1 MSRLINLW
9 CLRRRKEGKTLKG
22 KGNKFLPM
30 SVFASPLTL
39 SLLACGFY
47 LLPASLAVSQVSG
60 SGKTNTGKLAQQANP
75 VPAIPTPP
83 PALRVVV
90 NSNQDG
96 NVQADNQLT
105 LREAVELV
113 NGTLK
118 LEQLSA
124 AEQAQV
130 QPVTGGGS
138 QIEFNLPTGATTI
151 QLQKILPDLASANLT
166 IDGTTQP
173 GYDRTKSATAEVAI
187 PVPVVAITTAANT
200 EVFRGLT
207 IVADGITVRGLSIYG
222 FNASPVKQQLGNL
235 LIYDGVPKPVT
246 LTTPPGDIV
255 VAHKFP
261 PPDIRKQK
269 PPGNNLPFRDGD
281 VPPKNV
287 TIEDNWLGLMV
298 DEKIPTETSA
308 FGVYIFN
315 SQGTTIRRNRIYYH
329 DGSAIITSVRGEN
342 TLVTQNIIV
351 GNGLAG
357 MPDALR
363 FEGIV
368 TNSQITGNLICANDG
383 AGVYLF
389 KPDGNVTLENNKITY
404 NGRRLRRAAV
414 YLMGSNHQV
423 IGNQIDNQTG
433 PGVSVSSFPR
443 NDVGS
448 SASAVKNIIRNN
460 RFAVLEGLSIDLISQ
475 RNLDVIDFQKG
486 DGANP
491 KRDSGNRRL
500 DTGNGAINAPEFTT
514 RAFSL
519 SGTGVTVQGKADP
532 GSEVT
537 IYKLSDY
544 QRGKDSVYDLG
555 YGALNLPLTTVS
567 TDKDGK
573 FSANIA
579 SVQLG
584 DAVSAIAT
592 DPKYGTSEPAVGAVI
607 GEPGTFPNLTP
618 NSRPQPVVPPQ
629 CTSRPK
635 PPPPEVPPEV
645 PPPLP
650 PPPLKIRVPRNIHF
664 ALDKS
669 FVSPGSAQV
678 LDRIADVLQQ
688 YPVIVIEIVG
698 HTDPRASDAY
708 NLALGR
714 RRALATRNHFLR
726 KGVAPERMTIR
737 SLGESQLKVPGSV
750 DITDY
755 ARDRRAEII
764 FKDIRGVEIQ
774 IEEQEDDLQIE
785 QRRNRTQPQRS
796 RSRSRRR

>member
-1 MSRLINLW
+1 LMSRLINLW

-30 SVFASPLTL
+30 SVFASPFTL

-47 LLPASLAVSQVSG
+47 LLPASVAVSQVSG
-60 SGKTNTGKLAQQANP
+60 SGKTNTGKLAQQPNP

-118 LEQLSA
+118 LEQLSTS
-124 AEQAQV
+124 EKAQV
-130 QPVTGGGS
+130 QPETGGGS
-138 QIEFNLPTGATTI
+138 RIEFNLPTGATTI

-173 GYDRTKSATAEVAI
+173 GYDRTKSATAEIAI

-200 EVFRGLT
+200 EIFRGFT

-222 FNASPVKQQLGNL
+222 FNASPIKQQLGNL
-235 LIYDGVPKPVT
+235 LIYDGFPKPVT

-269 PPGNNLPFRDGD
+269 PPSNNLPFRDRD
-281 VPPKNV
+281 IPPKNV

-329 DGSAIITSVRGEN
+329 DGSAIITSVRSEN

-448 SASAVKNIIRNN
+448 SGSAVKNIIRNN

-500 DTGNGAINAPEFTT
+500 ETGNGAINAPEFTT
-514 RAFSL
+514 RAFL
-519 SGTGVTVQGKADP
+519 PSGTGVTVQGKADP

-592 DPKYGTSEPAVGAVI
+592 DPKYGTSEPAVAAVI

-635 PPPPEVPPEV
+635 PPPPPKPPE
-645 PPPLP
+645 PPEPPLP
-650 PPPLKIRVPRNIHF
+650 PPPLKIRVPRNVHF

-669 FVSPGSAQV
+669 FISPGSAQV
-678 LDRIADVLQQ
+678 LDQIADVLQK
-688 YPVIVIEIVG
+688 YPVIVIEIIG

-714 RRALATRNHFLR
+714 RRALATRNYLLR

-737 SLGESQLKVPGSV
+737 SLGESQRKVPGST
-750 DITDY
+750 DIVDY

-764 FKDIRGVEIQ
+764 FKDIRGVDII

-785 QRRNRTQPQRS
+785 QRRNRAQPTRS
-796 RSRSRRR
+796 RPRRR